1 MPAER
6 GKSPWASG
14 ERRPHF
20 FKVLIGDFKQRLKIP
35 PNFCKHIPWEESTKA
50 KSLKE
55 ASMAATLE
63 GPSGRTWL
71 VVICRTAEGTFFTSG
86 WPKFVQDQALQDL
99 EFVVFRYDGNT
110 HFTAMVFDRTACER
124 EDLLNAAGAGAGDRL
139 RRKRG
144 RPRMAPPR
152 DATRPEK
159 NSVGKE
165 LVTYRS
171 PPSDQQLQIT
181 RSSWTLELG
190 STVVKSEEDADEL
203 PLCAIPAP
211 STPGASPSHGLA
223 AAWGPQGDGAVMRGS
238 VKTRSIQDDLLALS
252 SSSIPPSIRRYK
264 GYVSRRRPVTSAE
277 RQRATEIAHAFRS
290 PLPYCVIRMSTM
302 HVYYSFMMVSSH
314 TMTLL
319 SQHVTTQYVKPSVIC
334 VRVQRFP
341 TGFSRQH
348 LPRERTSVVLRDPGG
363 KVWSVLYIPNT
374 RDRLSR
380 GWCAFARGNCL
391 EEGDYCAFELVA
403 AAEFRV
409 HVFRVVEPAVP
420 AVRLRSA

>member
-1 MPAER
+1 MPGA
-6 GKSPWASG
+6 GGKKKSPWASG

-20 FKVLIGDFKQRLKIP
+20 FKVLVGDFKQRLKIP
-35 PNFCKHIPWEESTKA
+35 PNFCKHIPWEESRKA

-71 VVICRTAEGTFFTSG
+71 VVIRRTAEGTFFTSG
-86 WPKFVQDQALQDL
+86 WPKFVQDQALRDL

-110 HFTAMVFDRTACER
+110 RFTAMVFDRTACER
-124 EDLLNAAGAGAGDRL
+124 EDLMGGGGGGDRP
-139 RRKRG
+139 RKKGG
-144 RPRMAPPR
+144 RPRTAASR
-152 DATRPEK
+152 DAARPK
-159 NSVGKE
+159 KDSVGKE
-165 LVTYRS
+165 LVTYHAS
-171 PPSDQQLQIT
+171 PSGQPLQIAG
-181 RSSWTLELG
+181 SNWTPEPG
-190 STVVKSEEDADEL
+190 TTVVKNEEDTDDADEL
-203 PLCAIPAP
+203 PVCALPAP
-211 STPGASPSHGLA
+211 PAPASRQRVSPPRHVPEGALDADGGA
-223 AAWGPQGDGAVMRGS
+223 ARRGAA
-238 VKTRSIQDDLLALS
+238 KTRSLQDDLAL
-252 SSSIPPSIRRYK
+252 SSIPPSIRRYK
-264 GYVSRRRPVTSAE
+264 GYVSRRRPVTTAE

-302 HVYYSFMMVSSH
+302 HVYYSFMM
-314 TMTLL
+314 
-319 SQHVTTQYVKPSVIC
+319 
-334 VRVQRFP
+334 RFP

-348 LPRERTSVVLRDPGG
+348 LPRERTDVLLRDPVG

-391 EEGDYCAFELVA
+391 EEGDYCVFELVA

-420 AVRLRSA
+420 AVRLRRVTVTCGRGPT

>member
-1 MPAER
+1 MPAAR

-71 VVICRTAEGTFFTSG
+71 VVIRRTAEGTFFTSG

-124 EDLLNAAGAGAGDRL
+124 EDLMLNAAGAGAGAGDRL
-139 RRKRG
+139 CRKRG
-144 RPRMAPPR
+144 RPRTAHSR

-171 PPSDQQLQIT
+171 PPSNPQLQIIT
-181 RSSWTLELG
+181 PFNWTPEPG
-190 STVVKSEEDADEL
+190 STVVKSEEEDADEL
-203 PLCAIPAP
+203 PLCA
-211 STPGASPSHGLA
+211 GAG
-223 AAWGPQGDGAVMRGS
+223 GPLGDGAVMRGS

-302 HVYYSFMMVSSH
+302 HVYYSFMM
-314 TMTLL
+314 
-319 SQHVTTQYVKPSVIC
+319 
-334 VRVQRFP
+334 RFP

-348 LPRERTSVVLRDPGG
+348 LPRERTSVALRDPGG
-363 KVWSVLYIPNT
+363 NVWSVLYIPNT

-409 HVFRVVEPAVP
+409 HIFRVVEPAVP
-420 AVRLRSA
+420 AVRLRRA